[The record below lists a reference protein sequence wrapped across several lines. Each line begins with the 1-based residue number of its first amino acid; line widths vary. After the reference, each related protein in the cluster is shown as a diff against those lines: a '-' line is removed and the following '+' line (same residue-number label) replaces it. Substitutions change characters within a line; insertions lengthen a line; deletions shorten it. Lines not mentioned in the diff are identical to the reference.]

1 MILEN
6 KQIYTILNRLFGN
19 TKIFQKF
26 LLGYLENREKRDAN
40 TRAESF

>member
-19 TKIFQKF
+19 TKMFQKF
-26 LLGYLENREKRDAN
+26 LLGYLENREKRDAD
-40 TRAESF
+40 TGAESF

>member
-6 KQIYTILNRLFGN
+6 KTIYLILNRLFGN
-19 TKIFQKF
+19 TKIFQRF

-40 TRAESF
+40 AGTESI